1 MTVLE
6 YSKMV
11 LEKVSFDK
19 KLFKKELRKALRWIK
34 KDEVRQLILWC
45 RDKYNIKKYKKTVLV
60 KV

>member
-6 YSKMV
+6 YSKMI

-19 KLFKKELRKALRWIK
+19 KLFRKELRKALRWISK
-34 KDEVRQLILWC
+34 EEVRSLILWC
-45 RDKYNIKKYKKTVLV
+45 RDKYNIKKYKKRVLV